1 MNQPDPTPSKT
12 SILISD
18 CLMIVFTLA
27 ACVGFIVVLFL
38 GGIIGICSIQWM
50 IKSFIIFDGSLIAKG
65 FFFSLLCLGCGV
77 LFVFLAVRIA
87 MATKQGAEL
96 YLTERK
102 RPDDAS
108 RS

>member
-1 MNQPDPTPSKT
+1 MNQTDPTPSKT

-50 IKSFIIFDGSLIAKG
+50 IKSL
-65 FFFSLLCLGCGV
+65 
-77 LFVFLAVRIA
+77 FLAVRIA
-87 MATKQGAEL
+87 MATKQGAER